1 MSIGRKLK
9 EYLSDARVEY
19 DLVEHPRTE
28 CSSRTA
34 QAAHVP
40 GDQLAKGVVLHH
52 DAGYVLAVVPSTHRV
67 ELGSLERSFG
77 CNLDLASE
85 PEIAGL
91 FDDCRLGAIP
101 PAGAAYDI
109 DTVVDESLAELPEV
123 WFEGGDHRTL
133 VRVSGDGFRR
143 LMAEAQQAQF
153 SHHA

>member
-9 EYLSDARVEY
+9 EYLSDARVDY

-34 QAAHVP
+34 QVAHVP
-40 GDQLAKGVVLHH
+40 GDCLAKGVVLHY
-52 DAGYVLAVVPSTHRV
+52 DDGYVLAVVPSTHRV
-67 ELGSLERSFG
+67 ELGSLERTFG

-85 PEIAGL
+85 PEIADL

-101 PAGAAYDI
+101 PTGAAYDI
-109 DTVVDESLAELPEV
+109 TTVVDDSLTERPEI

-143 LMAEAQQAQF
+143 LMAEARHAHF

>member
-9 EYLSDARVEY
+9 EYMSDARVDY

-28 CSSRTA
+28 SSSRTA
-34 QAAHVP
+34 QVAHVP
-40 GDQLAKGVVLHH
+40 GDRLAKSVVLHH
-52 DAGYVLAVVPSTHRV
+52 DDGYVLAVVPSTHRV
-67 ELGSLERSFG
+67 EVGSLERTVG

-101 PAGAAYDI
+101 PAGAAYEI
-109 DTVVDESLAELPEV
+109 ATVVDDSLSGQPEI

-143 LMAEAQQAQF
+143 LMAEARHAHF
-153 SHHA
+153 SHHI

>member
-9 EYLSDARVEY
+9 EYMSDARVDY

-28 CSSRTA
+28 SSSRTA
-34 QAAHVP
+34 QVAHVP
-40 GDQLAKGVVLHH
+40 GDRLAKSVVLHH
-52 DAGYVLAVVPSTHRV
+52 DDGYVLAVVPSTHRV
-67 ELGSLERSFG
+67 EVGSLERTVG
-77 CNLDLASE
+77 CNLNLASE

-101 PAGAAYDI
+101 PAGAAYEI
-109 DTVVDESLAELPEV
+109 ETLVDDSLTGLPEI

-143 LMAEAQQAQF
+143 LMAEARQAHF
-153 SHHA
+153 SHHV

>member
-1 MSIGRKLK
+1 MTIGRKLK

-28 CSSRTA
+28 SSSRTA
-34 QAAHVP
+34 QVAHVP
-40 GDQLAKGVVLHH
+40 GDNLAKSVVLHH
-52 DAGYVLAVVPSTHRV
+52 EDGYVLAVVPSTHRV
-67 ELGSLERSFG
+67 ELGSLERTFG
-77 CNLDLASE
+77 CNLNLASE

-91 FDDCRLGAIP
+91 FDDCRIGAIP
-101 PAGAAYDI
+101 PAGAAYDLE
-109 DTVVDESLAELPEV
+109 TVVDEQLAAQPEV

-143 LMAEAQQAQF
+143 LMAEARQAQF

>member
-9 EYLSDARVEY
+9 EYMSDARVDY
-19 DLVEHPRTE
+19 DLFEHPRTE

-40 GDQLAKGVVLHH
+40 GDRLAKGVVLHH
-52 DAGYVLAVVPSTHRV
+52 DDGYVLAVVPSTHRV
-67 ELGSLERSFG
+67 EVGSLERTVG
-77 CNLDLASE
+77 CNLNLASE
-85 PEIAGL
+85 PEIADL

-101 PAGAAYDI
+101 PAGAAYEVA
-109 DTVVDESLAELPEV
+109 TVVDDSLVGQPEV

-143 LMAEAQQAQF
+143 LMSEAQHAHF
-153 SHHA
+153 SHHV